1 VIRVNLLPQ
10 KRGARGAAPAP
21 SQRWL
26 LAVLGV
32 LVLEIV
38 VLFVFHKKKLDDLQ
52 DQRNIN
58 AQLNGKIES
67 IKVLVAN
74 HEDIKKALAVLRARE
89 DAILKLQA
97 ARSGP
102 TAVLLE
108 LAQILTR
115 DKGPTADPERLA
127 QLKKDNPLNV
137 YNPGWDTRRLWITN
151 YIESDRIVKIEGLAR
166 DGSDVSEL
174 AQRLK
179 LSTYFYDVSLLPG
192 KKEPD
197 SGNKGDKLELVA
209 FALQLKVRY

>member
-10 KRGARGAAPAP
+10 KRGARGAAPAQ

-32 LVLEIV
+32 LVFQIV
-38 VLFVFHKKKLDDLQ
+38 LLFIFHKQKLDEVQ
-52 DQRNIN
+52 KQKN
-58 AQLNGKIES
+58 ANALLASKIES
-67 IKVLVAN
+67 IRTLVAN
-74 HEDIKKALAVLRARE
+74 HEEVKKTLVTLRARE
-89 DAILKLQA
+89 DAITKLQT

-108 LAQILTR
+108 LAQVLTR
-115 DKGPTADPERLA
+115 DKGPTADQERLN
-127 QLKKDNPLNV
+127 QLKKENPLSV
-137 YNPGWDTRRLWITN
+137 YNAGWDVRRLWLTS
-151 YIESDRIVKIEGLAR
+151 YIESDRVVKLEGLAR

-192 KKEPD
+192 KKESD
-197 SGNKGDKLELVA
+197 KDKLDFVD
-209 FALQLKVRY
+209 FALQMKVRY

>member
-10 KRGARGAAPAP
+10 KRGARGAAPAA

-38 VLFVFHKKKLDDLQ
+38 VLFAFHKKKLDDLQ
-52 DQRNIN
+52 DQKNIN
-58 AQLNGKIES
+58 AQLDGKIQS
-67 IKVLVAN
+67 IKTLVAN
-74 HEDIKKALAVLRARE
+74 HEEIKKALAVLRARE
-89 DAILKLQA
+89 DAITKLQT

-151 YIESDRIVKIEGLAR
+151 YVESDRVVKIEGLAR

-179 LSTYFYDVSLLPG
+179 LSTYFYDVALLPG

-197 SGNKGDKLELVA
+197 TASKGDKLDLVA